1 MFSAKRKN
9 ICFSNGCG
17 SIYLSLS
24 LKSLNHQ
31 VLGTLCNRHQSC
43 SLWIHCF
50 IAYSINRYASLL
62 QTSPFATY
70 QPPYFAVQNEVLLFK
85 IISTHNRI
93 SSALLI
99 QLQSCFPLSSQ
110 QRTVVWRRLLPIPSF
125 LCSGI
130 LMEIVWCKRKSFLPF
145 PAAFFFHS
153 SHSVT
158 VQLFLFAVIWLFL
171 GDQNWQFYTIC
182 RTQQRSL
189 RRQVQPDSAYTPA
202 WLHTKQ
208 CWPGSS
214 CISMDVPSLI
224 HVSML

>member
-24 LKSLNHQ
+24 LKSLSHQ

-62 QTSPFATY
+62 QTLPFATY

-93 SSALLI
+93 SSLPTHPAPKLLSPK
-99 QLQSCFPLSSQ
+99 LTTENCCVEEAPANSQ
-110 QRTVVWRRLLPIPSF
+110 F
-125 LCSGI
+125 
-130 LMEIVWCKRKSFLPF
+130 
-145 PAAFFFHS
+145 
-153 SHSVT
+153 
-158 VQLFLFAVIWLFL
+158 
-171 GDQNWQFYTIC
+171 
-182 RTQQRSL
+182 
-189 RRQVQPDSAYTPA
+189 
-202 WLHTKQ
+202 
-208 CWPGSS
+208 
-214 CISMDVPSLI
+214 
-224 HVSML
+224 SMLWHFDRNSLV